1 MSNPGLSKPLNLA
14 FLGCG
19 YASRLHSKT
28 LSHFKEDV
36 RCYYASR
43 DRAKAMAYNQK
54 YRGNGYFDSYEAAI
68 NSDDID
74 VILIATP
81 PVNHLELT
89 LQAMRA
95 GKHVIVEKPPFFHAA
110 DFDAVRQVQRETGS
124 RVLVA
129 ENYYYKPLACKLR
142 EIIKSSAIGEV
153 LFLYVNAL
161 KNYVKEDWRSD
172 ETLSGGGALFEGGI
186 HWINLIANLGLKVKS
201 IQGFCPGKKDGME
214 KSMLIA
220 VKYAE
225 GAVGTLY
232 HSWEIPS
239 LFQGL
244 RISTIFGREGRI
256 RFESNGLFI
265 LVTGTQTRLI
275 IPDFTDIAGY
285 KAMFRDFICALG
297 EGEEA
302 QMNLDLAQQDLM
314 LIEKSYQSCHNTLDS

>member
-19 YASRLHSKT
+19 YATRLHSKT

-43 DRAKAMAYNQK
+43 DRAKAMTYNQK
-54 YRGNGYFDSYEAAI
+54 YGGNGYFDSYEAAI

-74 VILIATP
+74 VIAIATP

-95 GKHVIVEKPPFFHAA
+95 GKQVIVEKPPFFHAA
-110 DFDAVRQVQRETGS
+110 DFDAVRQVQRQTGS

-129 ENYYYKPLACKLR
+129 ENYYYKPLARKLR
-142 EIIKSSAIGEV
+142 EIIKSGVIGEV

-161 KNYVKEDWRSD
+161 KNSVKEDWRSE

-201 IQGFCPGKKDGME
+201 IQGFRPGKKDGME

-220 VKYAE
+220 VEYAQ

-275 IPDFTDIAGY
+275 IPDLTDIAGY
-285 KAMFRDFICALG
+285 KAMFRDFIRALG
-297 EGEEA
+297 SGEEA
-302 QMNLDLAQQDLM
+302 QMNLDLAQQDLA
-314 LIEKSYQSCHNTLDS
+314 LIEKSYQSCQNTLDW